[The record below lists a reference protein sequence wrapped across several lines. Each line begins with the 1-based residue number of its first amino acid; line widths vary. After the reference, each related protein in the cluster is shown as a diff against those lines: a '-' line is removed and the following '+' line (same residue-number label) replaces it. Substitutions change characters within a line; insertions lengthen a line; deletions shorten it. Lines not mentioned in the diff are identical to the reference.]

1 MKILDMFASS
11 PIARILER
19 LDLQLMDVG
28 ARGGMDDDLH
38 AADPVLRWRTRRGGA
53 PANGQFLPGPRSR
66 R

>member
-38 AADPVLRWRTRRGGA
+38 AADPVLRSR
-53 PANGQFLPGPRSR
+53 RSR
-66 R
+66 PRFDQVGLLMGRRRSPR